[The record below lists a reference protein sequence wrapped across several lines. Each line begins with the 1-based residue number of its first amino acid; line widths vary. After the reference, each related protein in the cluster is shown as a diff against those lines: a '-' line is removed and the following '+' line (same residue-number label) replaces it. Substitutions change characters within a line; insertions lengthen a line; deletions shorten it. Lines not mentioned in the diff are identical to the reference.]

1 MIAVERVE
9 MLVKKNEK
17 VDKIFAKKPN
27 DGKSKVLTD
36 CLLELFKDMGIHRFD
51 DKLSYPLQYDSPG
64 KTMRSTTAGGHNNNH
79 ADDNNR
85 NSNAV
90 NFDATKASSNDGGMG
105 FGGLGGEPQSLMND
119 TFSLT
124 HTGNIT
130 LPMVDRREDFYN
142 ESNTKQVQS
151 LRLDHLFEELQ
162 NKLLEKIYTMLEP
175 NNNNKTNNTFTNT
188 MNNTLTSPTA
198 TGTFNFNNTMTT
210 TTTGMGVATAT
221 GVSIPRLFTPTQ
233 LLNVISTKSEET
245 IDTKSKLPTKP
256 VVICDALPIPSN
268 CPDTIDQ
275 LLEAALAHHNLGS
288 FEDSLKFLEA
298 SRVQLMEIIDTAK
311 KRAYGGGGGGGYNS
325 TNTGPMNLMTMT
337 STNTGLGSLSMDSKN
352 NSLPNLNASTN
363 AGNLPATTTGAVM
376 LHTLATRDTG
386 NTLTQAQIAR
396 NVEMNFFDIRM
407 YLTVCKGN
415 VYQSCGDD
423 EQSLLQYLEG
433 LSISREMNDADWE
446 IICLNSIGVLAFFNL
461 RYDVAILCF
470 YLVYEYRE
478 RVSYRTPKK

>member
-64 KTMRSTTAGGHNNNH
+64 KTMRSTTAGGNNNNNQ
-79 ADDNNR
+79 DDNNR

-90 NFDATKASSNDGGMG
+90 NFDATKASSNEG
-105 FGGLGGEPQSLMND
+105 FGGLGGGEPQSFMND

-130 LPMVDRREDFYN
+130 LPMVDRREDFYS

-175 NNNNKTNNTFTNT
+175 NNNKNTTNTFTNT
-188 MNNTLTSPTA
+188 MNNNTLTSPIA
-198 TGTFNFNNTMTT
+198 TGTFNFNNTTT
-210 TTTGMGVATAT
+210 TAGMGATAA
-221 GVSIPRLFTPTQ
+221 GVSIPRLFTPAQ
-233 LLNVISTKSEET
+233 LLNVISTKSDET

-298 SRVQLMEIIDTAK
+298 SRVQLVEIIETAK
-311 KRAYGGGGGGGYNS
+311 KRAYGGGGYNS
-325 TNTGPMNLMTMT
+325 TNSGPMNLMTMT
-337 STNTGLGSLSMDSKN
+337 STNTGLGSLSMDSKT
-352 NSLPNLNASTN
+352 NSLPNLNASIN

-376 LHTLATRDTG
+376 LHTLAARDTG

-478 RVSYRTPKK
+478 RVSYHAPQKLLYCP